1 MKEFIRRHWS
11 LILNVVLVLALGRYA
26 FVKAL
31 DAWELKEFNF
41 VEAAFAVHNIVMLTF
56 ILVRRQHLFID
67 RDTFHQ
73 TIALAAFFSG
83 ITFQKHPTEKLT
95 GISEGIIVIA
105 LILGTISLFNL
116 GRSFGILISI
126 RKVKTGGLYRIVRHP
141 MYLTDIL
148 WRIGYLVGNL
158 YWLNV
163 FIFLG
168 SSACYVYRALLEEK
182 FLSRFEEYQ
191 DYKKKVRYRFIPG
204 IY

>member
-11 LILNVVLVLALGRYA
+11 LIVNVALVLALGRYA

-31 DAWELKEFNF
+31 EAWELKEFNF
-41 VEAAFAVHNIVMLTF
+41 VEAAFAVHNVVMLTF
-56 ILVRRQHLFID
+56 ILVRREHLFID
-67 RDTFHQ
+67 RNVFHQ
-73 TIALAAFFSG
+73 VIALAAFFSG
-83 ITFQKHPTEKLT
+83 IAFQKHPTGEMT
-95 GISEGIIVIA
+95 EVSEGIMVIA
-105 LILGTISLFNL
+105 LILGTISLINL

-126 RKVKTGGLYRIVRHP
+126 RQVKTGGLYRFVRHP

-182 FLSRFEEYQ
+182 FLSQFEEYQ
-191 DYKKKVRYRFIPG
+191 EYKKKVRYRFLPG
-204 IY
+204 LY